1 MVWAMPVDWLKKSK
15 TACRPIMPSKLWHVR
30 AVVSVVAANRSTGA
44 GWRCCANVRRL
55 SIRRIAAR
63 RFARAMRILIFKLFM
78 LTIWENRV
86 DRVPTSCCIRT
97 TSAQGIFGYL
107 PREVQEIIAG
117 RLHIPVSKVYG
128 VVTFYS
134 FFTMTPKGKY
144 PISVCL
150 GTACYVRG
158 AEKVLEEFQRQLEI
172 KVGETTSDGLF
183 SLDCLR
189 CVGACGLAP
198 VVTIAGKVYGRLTP
212 EKVRDILSEY
222 YLLEQV

>member
-1 MVWAMPVDWLKKSK
+1 MKIHLIQMKIDEL
-15 TACRPIMPSKLWHVR
+15 L
-30 AVVSVVAANRSTGA
+30 AVCDEHNNDPGELI
-44 GWRCCANVRRL
+44 N
-55 SIRRIAAR
+55 
-63 RFARAMRILIFKLFM
+63 ILHA
-78 LTIWENRV
+78 
-86 DRVPTSCCIRT
+86 
-97 TSAQGIFGYL
+97 AQGIFGYL

-117 RLHIPVSKVYG
+117 RLYIPVSKVYG

-183 SLDCLR
+183 SFGLSTLCGGLRTGSGRHDCRKSLWTSDTR
-189 CVGACGLAP
+189 ESAGYPFRILPVGASISDSSVVPMLWHNRRVALAQLCRNDG
-198 VVTIAGKVYGRLTP
+198 TAI
-212 EKVRDILSEY
+212 
-222 YLLEQV
+222 

>member
-1 MVWAMPVDWLKKSK
+1 MDKMKIHLIQMKIDEL
-15 TACRPIMPSKLWHVR
+15 L
-30 AVVSVVAANRSTGA
+30 AVCDEHNNDPGELI
-44 GWRCCANVRRL
+44 N
-55 SIRRIAAR
+55 
-63 RFARAMRILIFKLFM
+63 ILHA
-78 LTIWENRV
+78 
-86 DRVPTSCCIRT
+86 
-97 TSAQGIFGYL
+97 AQGIFGYL

-117 RLHIPVSKVYG
+117 RLYIPVSKVYG

-198 VVTIAGKVYGRLTP
+198 GYPFRILPVGASISDSSVVPMLWHNRRVALAQLCRNDGTAI
-212 EKVRDILSEY
+212 
-222 YLLEQV
+222 

>member
-1 MVWAMPVDWLKKSK
+1 MKIHLIQMKIDEL
-15 TACRPIMPSKLWHVR
+15 L
-30 AVVSVVAANRSTGA
+30 AVCDEHNNDPGELI
-44 GWRCCANVRRL
+44 N
-55 SIRRIAAR
+55 
-63 RFARAMRILIFKLFM
+63 ILHA
-78 LTIWENRV
+78 
-86 DRVPTSCCIRT
+86 
-97 TSAQGIFGYL
+97 AQGIFGYL

-117 RLHIPVSKVYG
+117 RLYIPVSKVYG

-172 KVGETTSDGLF
+172 KVG
-183 SLDCLR
+183 
-189 CVGACGLAP
+189 VAP